1 MKKVLLAVAFT
12 FGIGAISV
20 SAQSIELIS
29 TAGINIA
36 TQSIKS
42 VGGEKPKV
50 GFQAGLGVNIPV
62 GKDGFSIQPEL
73 NYIQKGVAFKPAGAS
88 KTNYNLN
95 YLEIPVLLKYSFGP
109 VYVNAGPSIGFRLGQ
124 SNKVKEA
131 LGKTKSVDFGLQ
143 MGLGAAIPAGP
154 GKLIVD
160 GRYNLGLSNISD
172 VKGENIKNR
181 GFVFSL
187 GYAIP
192 IGK

>member
-1 MKKVLLAVAFT
+1 M
-12 FGIGAISV
+12 
-20 SAQSIELIS
+20 
-29 TAGINIA
+29 
-36 TQSIKS
+36 
-42 VGGEKPKV
+42 
-50 GFQAGLGVNIPV
+50 
-62 GKDGFSIQPEL
+62 
-73 NYIQKGVAFKPAGAS
+73 
-88 KTNYNLN
+88 
-95 YLEIPVLLKYSFGP
+95 
-109 VYVNAGPSIGFRLGQ
+109 GQ

-143 MGLGAAIPAGP
+143 MGLGAAISAGP